1 MRFIL
6 LFLAFAAFSSVQAQK
21 KSKKKMPKNL
31 LTIAFYNQENLFD
44 TEDDPTIDDSE
55 FLPTSANQWDEA
67 KYRKK
72 LANMAYAISTIGH
85 NAPDILGLCEVENRR
100 VLEDLVKQESL
111 AKYNYGI
118 VHYNSPDERGID
130 VALLYKK
137 NVFTPFADKSIRI
150 ELPNGD
156 KTRDVLFVSGILGKK
171 DTLHVFV
178 VHFPSRRGGL
188 EASEP
193 RRIIAAT
200 KVRQAVDSL
209 LQRNPKSN
217 ILLMGDWNDEPDNK
231 SIIEVLK
238 AKGDMQNLQ
247 AGDLFNPMARLKAE
261 GLGSHAHYNSQEKKV
276 EWNVLDQVILS
287 QNLLDRK
294 SKLQYLPNSAT
305 IYKPEFLLQ
314 QEPPQY
320 KGQPLRTFAGKRY
333 LAGYSDH
340 FPVFVNLLPKGK

>member
-1 MRFIL
+1 MRYYLLIL
-6 LFLAFAAFSSVQAQK
+6 LLIAFVSAEAQK
-21 KSKKKMPKNL
+21 KKKTPKNL
-31 LTIAFYNQENLFD
+31 LTVAFYNQENLFD

-67 KYRKK
+67 KYQKK

-100 VLEDLVKQESL
+100 VLEDLIKQEKL
-111 AKYNYGI
+111 AKHNYGI

-130 VALLYKK
+130 VALIYKK
-137 NVFTPFADKSIRI
+137 STFQPFADKSLRI

-156 KTRDVLFVSGILGKK
+156 KTRDVLLVSGILAKK

-178 VHFPSRRGGL
+178 VHFPSRREGM
-188 EASEP
+188 EVSEP
-193 RRIIAAT
+193 RRIAAASR
-200 KVRQAVDSL
+200 VRQAVDSL
-209 LQRNPKSN
+209 FQKNPQSN
-217 ILLMGDWNDEPDNK
+217 IILMGDWNDEPYNK
-231 SIIEVLK
+231 SLTEVLRSK
-238 AKGDMQNLQ
+238 ADAQNLQ
-247 AGDLFNPMARLKAE
+247 KGELFNPMGRLKAE
-261 GLGSHAHYNSQEKKV
+261 GFGSHAHYNSREKKV

-287 QNLLDRK
+287 QNLLNKK

-305 IYKPEFLLQ
+305 IYKPDFLLQ
-314 QEPPQY
+314 QEPAQY

-340 FPVFVNLLPKGK
+340 LPVFVNLKVK